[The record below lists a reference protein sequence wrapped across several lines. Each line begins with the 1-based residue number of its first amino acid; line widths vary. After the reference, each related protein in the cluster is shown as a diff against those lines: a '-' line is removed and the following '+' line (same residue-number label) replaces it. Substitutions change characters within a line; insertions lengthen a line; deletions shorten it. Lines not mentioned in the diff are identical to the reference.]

1 MTRHVIQ
8 SSDVTWQYDERVYPG
23 FVLHVV
29 AGTCGG
35 LWSADYL
42 VVREDETREDET
54 REEAPEDAL
63 RVRVLSALR
72 RKDDATRH

>member
-8 SSDVTWQYDERVYPG
+8 SSDVTWQYDERVCPG

-29 AGTCGG
+29 EGTCGG

-42 VVREDETREDET
+42 VVREDETRE
-54 REEAPEDAL
+54 EAPEDAL
-63 RVRVLSALR
+63 RERVLSALR

>member
-8 SSDVTWQYDERVYPG
+8 SSEVTWHYDERVYPG
-23 FVLHVV
+23 FVLHVL

-42 VVREDETREDET
+42 VVRVDETCK
-54 REEAPEDAL
+54 EAPEDAL
-63 RVRVLSALR
+63 RERFLSALR
-72 RKDDATRH
+72 QKDDATRH

>member
-1 MTRHVIQ
+1 MTRDVIQ
-8 SSDVTWQYDERVYPG
+8 SSDVTWQYDEHVYPG

-42 VVREDETREDET
+42 VAREGEPC
-54 REEAPEDAL
+54 EEAPEDAL
-63 RVRVLSALR
+63 RERVLSALR
-72 RKDDATRH
+72 RKDDASRV